1 MTRGAGRATSALATE
16 QATPVTPSQHLKL
29 GLIALV
35 ATLVVDQAFK
45 VFMLQVVQITP
56 GQVITVLPV
65 LDLVMAW
72 NYGVSFGM
80 FQQDGMA
87 GQWALVAF
95 KVAAVVLIAWWL
107 WRAETGMTAL
117 GLGLIAGGAIGNG
130 LDRVLYGGV
139 ADFFAFHITTA
150 SWQFQ
155 WYVFNLADVGIVAGV
170 ALLLYESLLGKRPD
184 ASKSA

>member
-1 MTRGAGRATSALATE
+1 M
-16 QATPVTPSQHLKL
+16 TPSHHLRP

-35 ATLVVDQAFK
+35 ATLVTDQAFK
-45 VFMLQVVQITP
+45 VFMLQVVGITS

-65 LDLVMAW
+65 LDLIMAW
-72 NYGVSFGM
+72 NYGVSFGL
-80 FQQDGMA
+80 FQQDSA
-87 GQWALVAF
+87 VGQWALVLF
-95 KVAAVVLIAWWL
+95 KVAAVVLIGWWL
-107 WRAETGMTAL
+107 WRAESRLTAIA
-117 GLGLIAGGAIGNG
+117 LGLIAGGAVGNG
-130 LDRVLYGGV
+130 LDRILYGAV

-170 ALLLYESLLGKRPD
+170 GLLLYESLFGGRPD

>member
-1 MTRGAGRATSALATE
+1 MSVNESSL
-16 QATPVTPSQHLKL
+16 PSPRIL
-29 GLIALV
+29 GLITAFAMLV
-35 ATLVVDQAFK
+35 IDQGHKFWMLD
-45 VFMLQVVQITP
+45 VFDISSKQPVS
-56 GQVITVLPV
+56 VLPW